1 MEIFS
6 WYDEVEHE
14 HKVDFAGSTCWE
26 NKMKTVTVLEFRKN
40 AKKIIQWVTE
50 GQRLMMTYR
59 GKPVAR
65 IEPLEDNNPDAND
78 PFYLLAQQAVEEGI
92 DLSNED
98 MDRILYD
105 E

>member
-1 MEIFS
+1 
-6 WYDEVEHE
+6 
-14 HKVDFAGSTCWE
+14 
-26 NKMKTVTVLEFRKN
+26 MKTITVLEFRKN
-40 AKKIIQWVTE
+40 AKKIIKWVTQ

-59 GKPVAR
+59 GKPVAK
-65 IEPLEDNNPDAND
+65 IEPLDDDIPNAND
-78 PFYLLAQQAVEEGI
+78 PFYLLAQQAVEEGT